1 MSVECGIAATAYS
14 FLEKSRY
21 CMQRPMNPK
30 WRRYAVFLTA
40 VFAFFSGNAAAVQEK
55 TAIFA
60 PFVSHLQAQVSDMTV
75 TLSWTDSPSIRGPVY
90 IYRAQQVF
98 SGRIPP
104 EAMCAEVYYGRG
116 TYTEAAP
123 SKGTWYYLAVAGDE
137 NRQKYELIIPYNN
150 MVEITVDGSA
160 QMQIF
165 QAANFAAPLTSVQK
179 FREESQKAGFA
190 NQYAYR
196 TPDSESWSSGQPVSM
211 PSSTLMLTA
220 LAAVPEGSGIRLTFV
235 SANPSKN
242 VVIYRNIL
250 PIQRISDLLAAD
262 VVQLPGAKSPVLDQ
276 VRSGVPYYYAVL
288 YEEDLRAGA
297 AYIAPGYNATL
308 YPAVFHQSADVPPSA
323 PYSLSYP
330 ADGSVSSHSA
340 GERLSAEAEAALSTG
355 NWSAPIPYQQPS
367 SAPPPSVRPQ
377 AAPPA
382 ALPPAETI
390 EPQVFQQDLQNAPPG
405 SDEYRL
411 QSIVKS
417 SFTWRNW
424 PQTIG
429 DLQNLIETTRH
440 QGVRNRARFYLGQAY
455 YFTGSYG
462 HAAVEF
468 RAVQS
473 QFPNETA
480 FWIPLSSNASR
491 RSR

>member
-1 MSVECGIAATAYS
+1 MSS
-14 FLEKSRY
+14 
-21 CMQRPMNPK
+21 K
-30 WRRYAVFLTA
+30 WRRQAVFLIPLFILLPGIATRA
-40 VFAFFSGNAAAVQEK
+40 QEK
-55 TAIFA
+55 SAIFA
-60 PFVSHLQAQVSDMTV
+60 PFVSRLQAQVSDMTV
-75 TLSWTDSPSIRGPVY
+75 TLSWTDSPSLRGPVF
-90 IYRAQQVF
+90 IYRSQQAF
-98 SGRIPP
+98 SGRIPS

-116 TYTEAAP
+116 TYTEAVP

-137 NRQKYELIIPYNN
+137 NRQKYEMIIPYNN
-150 MVEITVDGSA
+150 MVEINIDGSS
-160 QMQIF
+160 QMQLVH
-165 QAANFAAPLTSVQK
+165 AANFSAPLNSVQK
-179 FREESQKAGFA
+179 FREESQTAGFA
-190 NQYAYR
+190 NQYVYR
-196 TPDSESWSSGQPVSM
+196 APAAEQWSQGQPVSI

-220 LAAVPEGSGIRLTFV
+220 LAAVPEDAGIRLTFV

-276 VRSGVPYYYAVL
+276 VRSGVPYYYAVV

-308 YPAVFHQSADVPPSA
+308 YPAVFHQSTALSSVQERTALPPSA
-323 PYSLSYP
+323 PYSAERGALPRGAEEKLSP
-330 ADGSVSSHSA
+330 
-340 GERLSAEAEAALSTG
+340 EAEAALATG

-367 SAPPPSVRPQ
+367 AAPAPPPYRQPS
-377 AAPPA
+377 APLPA
-382 ALPPAETI
+382 DTVKPE
-390 EPQVFQQDLQNAPPG
+390 VFNEDLQNAPQG

-417 SFTWRNW
+417 SFTVRNW
-424 PQTIG
+424 PQAIG
-429 DLQNLIETTRH
+429 DLQNLIDTSRH

-462 HAAVEF
+462 HAATEF

-480 FWIPLSSNASR
+480 FWIPLTASASR
-491 RSR
+491 RGR